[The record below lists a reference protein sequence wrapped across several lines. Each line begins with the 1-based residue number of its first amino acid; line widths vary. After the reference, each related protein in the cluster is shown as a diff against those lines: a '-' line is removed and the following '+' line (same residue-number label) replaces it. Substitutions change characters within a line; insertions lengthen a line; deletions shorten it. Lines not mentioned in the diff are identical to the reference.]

1 MQPNEITEVLN
12 RPISQE
18 LLARDLTRLAYVA
31 KDGTPRNVPI
41 AFTWNGSEIVMC
53 TTKNAPKLPALRANP
68 AVALTIDTEVHPPKI
83 LLIRG
88 RAELDV
94 VDGIPDEYLEM
105 NGTYE
110 MTPGQRVEW
119 ETEVRSLYD
128 GMVRIV
134 VTPTWAKL
142 IDFET
147 TLPSACENSDGITH
161 TLLALPWAS
170 CGSICRYW

>member
-1 MQPNEITEVLN
+1 MHPTEVAEVLN

-18 LLARDLTRLAYVA
+18 LLARDVTRLAYVA

-41 AFTWNGSEIVMC
+41 SFTWNGAEIVLC
-53 TTKNAPKLPALRANP
+53 TTTNAPKLPALRANP

-83 LLIRG
+83 LLLRG

-94 VDGIPDEYLEM
+94 VEGIPEEYLQM
-105 NGTYE
+105 NGSYE
-110 MTPGQRVEW
+110 MTPEQRVEW
-119 ETEVRSLYD
+119 EAEVRSLYQE
-128 GMVRIV
+128 MVRIV

-147 TLPSACENSDGITH
+147 TLPSAVEE
-161 TLLALPWAS
+161 LVQQREERQQA
-170 CGSICRYW
+170 

>member
-1 MQPNEITEVLN
+1 MDQHTITEILD

-31 KDGTPRNVPI
+31 EDGTPRSIPI
-41 AFTWNGSEIVMC
+41 SFTWNGSEIVLC
-53 TTKNAPKLPALRANP
+53 TTKNAPKLPSLRHNP
-68 AVALTIDTEVHPPKI
+68 AVALTIDNEVHPPKI

-94 VDGIPDEYLEM
+94 VDGIPAEYLQM
-105 NGTYE
+105 NGSYQ
-110 MTPGQRVEW
+110 MTPEQRVTW
-119 ETEVRSLYD
+119 EAEVRSLYD

-134 VTPTWAKL
+134 VTPTWVKL

-147 TLPSACENSDGITH
+147 TLPSAVEELVRQRAERQS
-161 TLLALPWAS
+161 A
-170 CGSICRYW
+170 

>member
-1 MQPNEITEVLN
+1 MRPDEITEVLN
-12 RPISQE
+12 RPLSQE
-18 LLARDLTRLAYVA
+18 MLARDLTRLAYVA

-41 AFTWNGSEIVMC
+41 AFVWNGSEIVMC
-53 TTKNAPKLPALRANP
+53 TTTNAPKLPSLRANP

-94 VDGIPDEYLEM
+94 VDGIPAEYLQA
-105 NGTYE
+105 NSTYA
-110 MTPGQRVEW
+110 MTPEQRVEW
-119 ETEVRSLYD
+119 EAEVRSLYD
-128 GMVRIV
+128 RMVRIV

-147 TLPSACENSDGITH
+147 TLPSAVEE
-161 TLLALPWAS
+161 LVRQRAERQRA
-170 CGSICRYW
+170 

>member
-1 MQPNEITEVLN
+1 MEQHEITEILN

-31 KDGTPRNVPI
+31 KDGTPRNIPI
-41 AFTWNGSEIVMC
+41 AFTWNGSEIVLC
-53 TTKNAPKLPALRANP
+53 TTKNAPKLPSLRHNP
-68 AVALTIDTEVHPPKI
+68 EVALTIDTEAHPPKI

-94 VDGIPDEYLEM
+94 VDGIPTEYLQM
-105 NGTYE
+105 NGSYQ
-110 MTPGQRVEW
+110 MTPEQRVEW
-119 ETEVRSLYD
+119 EAEVRSLYD

-134 VTPTWAKL
+134 ITPTWAKL

-147 TLPSACENSDGITH
+147 TLPTAVEELIRQR
-161 TLLALPWAS
+161 AERQRA
-170 CGSICRYW
+170 

>member
-1 MQPNEITEVLN
+1 MQITEVLN

-18 LLARDLTRLAYVA
+18 LLVRDLARLAYIA
-31 KDGTPRNVPI
+31 KNGTPRSIPI

-53 TTKNAPKLPALRANP
+53 TSKNAPKLRALRHNP

-88 RAELDV
+88 EVELDV
-94 VDGIPDEYLEM
+94 VEGIPDEYLQM

-110 MTPGQRVEW
+110 MTAEQRVEW
-119 ETEVRSLYD
+119 EAEVRSLYD

-147 TLPSACENSDGITH
+147 TLPSAVEELVRQRDDVSAAERRH
-161 TLLALPWAS
+161 HH
-170 CGSICRYW
+170 